1 MSSDTRLL
9 ILGLDGATFEVLD
22 KLRKQVACPNLE
34 ELIDTGA
41 RGILDS
47 TRPIATL
54 PAWTSFLT
62 TASPAHHG
70 IADIFLR
77 LPGSNRIEPASGLHR
92 GGPTWLLNL
101 ANQGLKVGCFGF
113 PGTYP
118 AENHANLVQ
127 VSGFDTPDAKASGR
141 GISPAL
147 LRETIDALGGWH
159 FSILPEDRR
168 GGIDPDECADALID
182 DLKLKTRIIKEVEK
196 NQHFDVLAWHIQP
209 SDTIA
214 HHGWA
219 SWDRQ
224 SPRASSY
231 PESDAF
237 QRVFKAVDEAIA
249 EVRQSF
255 QPTHIM
261 MVSDHGF
268 GGAGQ
273 FAFYLNRFLEKEKYL
288 SFPKASRSQAWLR
301 KAAFGA
307 GNQVRAHFPKFSKRA
322 LGTLSKLL
330 HPSLFAGLRG
340 QAFSPSDAIAF
351 SDELDYAPSVWL
363 NRKSHFQNGTLSDEE
378 ADSYLDEIASKLRRV
393 TTPDGVPLFDHVWT
407 RPTAKRFSN
416 RLPDIVLEPSFI
428 NGYRTSFL
436 SSSGPGPVY
445 RKLENRELRA
455 GRGYGMPGV
464 HHADGVLI
472 LRGQGWPCA
481 DLPKLGIADAGAIA
495 LGLYGVP
502 VPAWSDWQPPADLQE
517 LDIWPPQVSQSDSTL
532 PDSSGAADYR
542 MPQEVWERL
551 KQWGYVN

>member
-1 MSSDTRLL
+1 MNSDTRLL

-101 ANQGLKVGCFGF
+101 ADKGLKVGCFGF

-141 GISPAL
+141 GISPAH

-196 NQHFDVLAWHIQP
+196 NQHFDILAWHIQP

-255 QPTHIM
+255 QPTHIL

-273 FAFYLNRFLEKEKYL
+273 FAFYLNRFLTRKVPQL
-288 SFPKASRSQAWLR
+288 PKASRSQYCARRHLVP
-301 KAAFGA
+301 AI
-307 GNQVRAHFPKFSKRA
+307 
-322 LGTLSKLL
+322 KLE
-330 HPSLFAGLRG
+330 PTSLN
-340 QAFSPSDAIAF
+340 SPS
-351 SDELDYAPSVWL
+351 EL
-363 NRKSHFQNGTLSDEE
+363 
-378 ADSYLDEIASKLRRV
+378 
-393 TTPDGVPLFDHVWT
+393 
-407 RPTAKRFSN
+407 
-416 RLPDIVLEPSFI
+416 
-428 NGYRTSFL
+428 
-436 SSSGPGPVY
+436 SGPY
-445 RKLENRELRA
+445 QSCC
-455 GRGYGMPGV
+455 
-464 HHADGVLI
+464 I
-472 LRGQGWPCA
+472 
-481 DLPKLGIADAGAIA
+481 
-495 LGLYGVP
+495 
-502 VPAWSDWQPPADLQE
+502 
-517 LDIWPPQVSQSDSTL
+517 QVSL
-532 PDSSGAADYR
+532 PVFVARHSLRTKPLRSATSSITRHRSG
-542 MPQEVWERL
+542 
-551 KQWGYVN
+551 